1 MEPGSEQLGTPAHSA
16 LGTEHSASPSCSAG
30 EQEELP
36 YDGDEGPSCKCNSNA
51 GRLRDCTGNVPHML
65 SLSCSEDEAAGTEQ
79 LPNAKMSNVLWR
91 HFPEGELLNTGQLIE
106 CETIPEMSYTE
117 SLGETTNKPESYEHS
132 KGSSTPEQWA
142 TTGEEDHLG
151 KQEDG
156 CTGGKNPSV
165 LNEKLV
171 SKRSVSSAGSC
182 GCRHNRSQLRNKY
195 EDTHLSHNTKEQRE
209 VFKKNASSHRLIHGD
224 IHHCIPDFS
233 EITTEL
239 KVPKIN
245 ENIKSVPT
253 TEPTKSFPIL
263 LCQSE
268 TVDNILES
276 NCSRSVEVEN
286 QEMRIPELLQQ
297 LKILPQ
303 SDFAPPSFVVYS
315 GGAGTFQ
322 VFTARVPKTT
332 QHLPDPRLPHG
343 TTVSAFP
350 AAGTVQVHC
359 ANPSNLLPELTQG
372 EKMSQILKEQTDQ
385 LKIKVEDFTKHMTHE
400 TFVPQDNYLA
410 LNQLKK
416 YLDALERSYLTARE
430 EHRVLQLQNYKDKSI
445 HVGEFDPERK
455 VEGEIFRLGMLLED
469 IQEQTDDCKYS
480 LAPSLISDESAH
492 SSNPLWESSVVPSI
506 TDPPEETTFLHKNK
520 GENTSQ
526 TSDVIPQTNHLF
538 SFEAAKY
545 NLCPHMLQKR
555 AESTSR
561 REMEPQGKGYLL
573 ASKHSSSVMRFL
585 SPEEKGLRFHTQ
597 GTLSQKCNADEEN
610 VKGNKNI
617 QERKTGVCSI
627 FIQRKPTDL
636 SDTNLSSDSEDI
648 SACDSYGSQSE
659 EFMEHETES
668 YRTLNTRLHQEKKGF
683 IFRCPRE
690 SSYQLKHRN
699 YKQSVQSCA
708 LCRNKNAGST
718 SYSQKRISTQKTQ
731 TNKRPR
737 ELVNRLSER
746 NVNVKKSARNKPAI
760 NIRNRNTN
768 DFNANILNSTLD
780 HAIQTANSLKK
791 ATEQMIQAISEDLA
805 KVARNQL

>member
-297 LKILPQ
+297 LKVI
-303 SDFAPPSFVVYS
+303 
-315 GGAGTFQ
+315 
-322 VFTARVPKTT
+322 
-332 QHLPDPRLPHG
+332 
-343 TTVSAFP
+343 
-350 AAGTVQVHC
+350 
-359 ANPSNLLPELTQG
+359 
-372 EKMSQILKEQTDQ
+372 KML
-385 LKIKVEDFTKHMTHE
+385 
-400 TFVPQDNYLA
+400 
-410 LNQLKK
+410 
-416 YLDALERSYLTARE
+416 
-430 EHRVLQLQNYKDKSI
+430 
-445 HVGEFDPERK
+445 
-455 VEGEIFRLGMLLED
+455 
-469 IQEQTDDCKYS
+469 
-480 LAPSLISDESAH
+480 
-492 SSNPLWESSVVPSI
+492 
-506 TDPPEETTFLHKNK
+506 
-520 GENTSQ
+520 
-526 TSDVIPQTNHLF
+526 
-538 SFEAAKY
+538 
-545 NLCPHMLQKR
+545 
-555 AESTSR
+555 
-561 REMEPQGKGYLL
+561 
-573 ASKHSSSVMRFL
+573 
-585 SPEEKGLRFHTQ
+585 
-597 GTLSQKCNADEEN
+597 
-610 VKGNKNI
+610 
-617 QERKTGVCSI
+617 
-627 FIQRKPTDL
+627 
-636 SDTNLSSDSEDI
+636 
-648 SACDSYGSQSE
+648 
-659 EFMEHETES
+659 
-668 YRTLNTRLHQEKKGF
+668 
-683 IFRCPRE
+683 
-690 SSYQLKHRN
+690 
-699 YKQSVQSCA
+699 
-708 LCRNKNAGST
+708 
-718 SYSQKRISTQKTQ
+718 
-731 TNKRPR
+731 
-737 ELVNRLSER
+737 
-746 NVNVKKSARNKPAI
+746 
-760 NIRNRNTN
+760 
-768 DFNANILNSTLD
+768 
-780 HAIQTANSLKK
+780 
-791 ATEQMIQAISEDLA
+791 
-805 KVARNQL
+805 

>member
-1 MEPGSEQLGTPAHSA
+1 MGARPRPQRPAGGSARRGGRGLGKPRPLLGQGGGARRRGRGKGRGEPQGEMEPGSEQLGTPAHSA

-297 LKILPQ
+297 LK
-303 SDFAPPSFVVYS
+303 
-315 GGAGTFQ
+315 
-322 VFTARVPKTT
+322 
-332 QHLPDPRLPHG
+332 
-343 TTVSAFP
+343 
-350 AAGTVQVHC
+350 
-359 ANPSNLLPELTQG
+359 
-372 EKMSQILKEQTDQ
+372 
-385 LKIKVEDFTKHMTHE
+385 
-400 TFVPQDNYLA
+400 A

-573 ASKHSSSVMRFL
+573 ASKHSSSVMAVIQKTSQPVTLTVHKARNL
-585 SPEEKGLRFHTQ
+585 WNMRLKVTEHSIQDYIKRKKDLYSDALEKAVIN
-597 GTLSQKCNADEEN
+597 SN
-610 VKGNKNI
+610 
-617 QERKTGVCSI
+617 TGI
-627 FIQRKPTDL
+627 
-636 SDTNLSSDSEDI
+636 TNSLFSLVPCVEI
-648 SACDSYGSQSE
+648 KMLVQPLI
-659 EFMEHETES
+659 H
-668 YRTLNTRLHQEKKGF
+668 R
-683 IFRCPRE
+683 RE
-690 SSYQLKHRN
+690 SPLRRLKQIN
-699 YKQSVQSCA
+699 
-708 LCRNKNAGST
+708 G
-718 SYSQKRISTQKTQ
+718 
-731 TNKRPR
+731 P
-737 ELVNRLSER
+737 VNL
-746 NVNVKKSARNKPAI
+746 
-760 NIRNRNTN
+760 
-768 DFNANILNSTLD
+768 
-780 HAIQTANSLKK
+780 
-791 ATEQMIQAISEDLA
+791 
-805 KVARNQL
+805 

>member
-343 TTVSAFP
+343 TMVSAFP

-359 ANPSNLLPELTQG
+359 ASPSNLLPELTQG

>member
-36 YDGDEGPSCKCNSNA
+36 YDGDMGLSCKYSSNA
-51 GRLRDCTGNVPHML
+51 GGLRDCTGNIPHSL

-79 LPNAKMSNVLWR
+79 LPSAKMANVLWC
-91 HFPEGELLNTGQLIE
+91 HFPEGELLNTWQLIE
-106 CETIPEMSYTE
+106 CETIPEVSYTE
-117 SLGETTNKPESYEHS
+117 SLGETTNKPESYEHGQ
-132 KGSSTPEQWA
+132 GSSTPEQWA
-142 TTGEEDHLG
+142 TTGEEDQLG
-151 KQEDG
+151 KQEG
-156 CTGGKNPSV
+156 VCTGGKNPSV

-182 GCRHNRSQLRNKY
+182 GCRHNRSQLRNEY
-195 EDTHLSHNTKEQRE
+195 EDTHISHNTKEQRE
-209 VFKKNASSHRLIHGD
+209 LFKKNASSHRLIHGD
-224 IHHCIPDFS
+224 VHHYPPDFS

-263 LCQSE
+263 LSQSE

-315 GGAGTFQ
+315 GGAGTSSQ
-322 VFTARVPKTT
+322 VFTAPAPNTT
-332 QHLPDPRLPHG
+332 QNLPDPRLPHG
-343 TTVSAFP
+343 TMVSAFP

-359 ANPSNLLPELTQG
+359 ASNLLPELTQG

-410 LNQLKK
+410 LNQLRK

-469 IQEQTDDCKYS
+469 IQEQTDNCKYS

-506 TDPPEETTFLHKNK
+506 TDPPEETTFLHKNT

-538 SFEAAKY
+538 SFKAAKC

-561 REMEPQGKGYLL
+561 REMEPLGKGYPL
-573 ASKHSSSVMRFL
+573 ASKHSSSVTRFL

-731 TNKRPR
+731 TNKRPH